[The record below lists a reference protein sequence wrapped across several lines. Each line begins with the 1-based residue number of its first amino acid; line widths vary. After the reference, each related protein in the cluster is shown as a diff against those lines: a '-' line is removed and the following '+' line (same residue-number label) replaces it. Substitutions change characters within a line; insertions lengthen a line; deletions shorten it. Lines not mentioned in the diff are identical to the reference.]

1 MMTKYETSHAL
12 KTETIKNCHAPQ
24 QMTLTLKSPLSVW
37 SSNQSL
43 IATYDNS
50 KNMHW
55 WKQHLG
61 CHALVKGATPK
72 LSRDHKFC
80 RGWGDWFH
88 HFFFSHN
95 GSTLVIARLTVT
107 KVADF
112 CLLFIHTYL
121 TYHQLSPP
129 PLWKN
134 SFFSKKKKSS
144 KKKVIFFCW
153 KHSTLTN
160 FYIFWSL
167 WKNTSP
173 LLIRNWKKV
182 PCVSISHWD

>member
-1 MMTKYETSHAL
+1 MYWQPLLTSPSPLWRPNMRTSHAL

-24 QMTLTLKSPLSVW
+24 TDDSTLKSPLSVW

-95 GSTLVIARLTVT
+95 GSKLVIARLTVT

-129 PLWKN
+129 PLEKN
-134 SFFSKKKKSS
+134 HFFQKQNLQKKSN
-144 KKKVIFFCW
+144 FF
-153 KHSTLTN
+153 LTTAE
-160 FYIFWSL
+160 S
-167 WKNTSP
+167 S
-173 LLIRNWKKV
+173 
-182 PCVSISHWD
+182 